1 MKQDRKAAKEALKE
15 GGTQQYSTTYST
27 SSLSSQSS
35 PYDSNFPSTQ
45 HQLPQSATGKKKSP
59 TKKTMSATSSF
70 TTADG
75 QRLFSGNVNLKQ
87 SLPLQQEQVDLSSD
101 DDESDDEVHHFM
113 VSVISIKIKELG
125 WIICLQLQITFEF
138 IILI

>member
-27 SSLSSQSS
+27 SSSSSQPSH
-35 PYDSNFPSTQ
+35 YDSSFPSTQ
-45 HQLPQSATGKKKSP
+45 PQLLQSATGKKKSP

-75 QRLFSGNVNLKQ
+75 QRLFSGNVNPKQ
-87 SLPLQQEQVDLSSD
+87 GLPLQQEQVDLSSD

-113 VSVISIKIKELG
+113 VSVVSTQIKE
-125 WIICLQLQITFEF
+125 CK
-138 IILI
+138 

>member
-35 PYDSNFPSTQ
+35 PYDSSFPSTQ
-45 HQLPQSATGKKKSP
+45 PQLLQSATGKKKSP

-87 SLPLQQEQVDLSSD
+87 GLPLQQEQVDLSSD

-113 VSVISIKIKELG
+113 VSVIS
-125 WIICLQLQITFEF
+125 TY
-138 IILI
+138 

>member
-27 SSLSSQSS
+27 SSLSSQPSH
-35 PYDSNFPSTQ
+35 YDSSFPSTQ
-45 HQLPQSATGKKKSP
+45 PQLLQSATGKKKSP

-75 QRLFSGNVNLKQ
+75 QRLFSGNVNLQ
-87 SLPLQQEQVDLSSD
+87 QGLPLQQEQVDLSSD

-113 VSVISIKIKELG
+113 VIVIS
-125 WIICLQLQITFEF
+125 T
-138 IILI
+138 